1 MAEKLT
7 VKYFANNGFAKE
19 PVQASKDA
27 AKYDLYAEEVK
38 ALFPHLCSGL
48 TIELRMAIPKGDYDK
63 IFPRSGLLHDHFKT
77 CNSGV
82 VEADYRGIVAVLL
95 ITHSS
100 EYSTIQIL
108 DRIGQMVFMKKIDV
122 NFEKVAEPDLLGK
135 TNLLFSLTLQ

>member
-48 TIELRMAIPKGDYDK
+48 TIELRIV
-63 IFPRSGLLHDHFKT
+63 I

-100 EYSTIQIL
+100 EYSTIQVL